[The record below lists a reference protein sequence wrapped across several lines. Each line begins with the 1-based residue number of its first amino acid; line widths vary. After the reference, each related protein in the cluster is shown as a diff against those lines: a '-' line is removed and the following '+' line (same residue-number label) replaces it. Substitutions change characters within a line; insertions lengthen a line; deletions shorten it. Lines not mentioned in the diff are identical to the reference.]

1 MKKSKWELS
10 RFATAQ
16 ESPGFLLWQ
25 VYLVWKR
32 KIEACLEQFDLT
44 HIQFVLLAGL
54 AYLKKNNVDIS
65 QVELATFTQCD
76 VAMTSQVLRTLE
88 KKKLVERYQK
98 SGDERAKYPRLTD
111 KGLKIL
117 KAAIK
122 EVEALD
128 HNFFNNLEIEYELF
142 LVSLQK
148 LLTESKIGF

>member
-1 MKKSKWELS
+1 MKKSKGELS

-32 KIEACLEQFDLT
+32 KIEACLEPFDLT

-76 VAMTSQVLRTLE
+76 VAMTSQVLRTLV
-88 KKKLVERYQK
+88 KKQLIERYQK
-98 SGDERAKYPRLTD
+98 SGDERAKYPKLTD

-117 KAAIK
+117 KATIK

-128 HNFFNNLEIEYELF
+128 HNFFNNVGADYDVF
-142 LVSLQK
+142 LLCLQK
-148 LLTESKIGF
+148 LVNAD